1 MADVAMFPLGSVL
14 FPHTP
19 LALRIFEER
28 YLVMLGRLLDD
39 EDPQFGVVL
48 IERGSEAGGGDQRFR
63 IGTMARI
70 TNVMAGERDIHL
82 IAVGGSRFEVA
93 EWGNEEPY
101 PTATVRELPSLV
113 WDDALTPLRN
123 EAERIV
129 RRVLSRAAEY
139 AEVQWDPDIELSDD
153 PLESSWQL
161 AAIAPLG
168 QLDQFRLLRSTTVG
182 GLLRELI
189 DLTLAAEPVL
199 TATSDGDAFDE
210 ALVTLLDE
218 DAAQNDR
225 TDDDPDAASH
235 EDDPPR
241 A

>member
-1 MADVAMFPLGSVL
+1 M
-14 FPHTP
+14 
-19 LALRIFEER
+19 
-28 YLVMLGRLLDD
+28 
-39 EDPQFGVVL
+39 VL

-82 IAVGGSRFEVA
+82 IAVGGTRFEVA
-93 EWGNEEPY
+93 EWGDDEPY
-101 PTATVRELPSLV
+101 PTAAVQELPALV
-113 WDDALTPLRN
+113 WDDALTPLRT

-139 AEVQWDPDIELSDD
+139 AEVQWDPNIELSDD

-199 TATSDGDAFDE
+199 TARSDGDAFDDE
-210 ALVTLLDE
+210 LVTLLDA
-218 DAAQNDR
+218 DAAQTDEA
-225 TDDDPDAASH
+225 DDDPDAASGD
-235 EDDPPR
+235 EGSPR

>member
-1 MADVAMFPLGSVL
+1 
-14 FPHTP
+14 
-19 LALRIFEER
+19 
-28 YLVMLGRLLDD
+28 
-39 EDPQFGVVL
+39 
-48 IERGSEAGGGDQRFR
+48 
-63 IGTMARI
+63 
-70 TNVMAGERDIHL
+70 
-82 IAVGGSRFEVA
+82 VA
-93 EWGNEEPY
+93 EWGEEEPY

-218 DAAQNDR
+218 DAAQTDP
-225 TDDDPDAASH
+225 TDDDPDAASD

>member
-93 EWGNEEPY
+93 EWGDEEPY
-101 PTATVRELPSLV
+101 PTATVRTLPSLV
-113 WDDALTPLRN
+113 WDDALIPLRN

-210 ALVTLLDE
+210 ALVSLLDE
-218 DAAQNDR
+218 DAAQNDP
-225 TDDDPDAASH
+225 TDDDPGAAPD
-235 EDDPPR
+235 EDDTPR